1 MTLEHTLTRSHKL
14 AEGSVQIGEVAQA
27 VNRRISTV
35 RSWERLGMLPKG
47 LLPKRDHRGWRTWTP
62 EQVEGIK
69 KWMVDED
76 IRPGK
81 ALKWYNP
88 SPEQLEKHL
97 EGQRLPRK
105 DRETV

>member
-1 MTLEHTLTRSHKL
+1 MT
-14 AEGSVQIGEVAQA
+14 EGSVQIGEVAQA

-35 RSWERLGMLPKG
+35 RSWERLGMLPKH
-47 LLPKRDHRGWRTWTP
+47 LLPNRDHRGWRTWTP

-69 KWMVDED
+69 KWMKDED

-81 ALKWYNP
+81 ALKWYKP
-88 SPEQLEKHL
+88 SQEQLERHL

-105 DRETV
+105 DREVV